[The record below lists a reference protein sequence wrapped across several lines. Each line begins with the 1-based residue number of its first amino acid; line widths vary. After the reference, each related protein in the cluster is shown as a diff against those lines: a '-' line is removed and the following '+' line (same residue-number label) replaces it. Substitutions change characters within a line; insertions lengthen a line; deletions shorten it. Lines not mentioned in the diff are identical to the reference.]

1 MKYFYEDFSPQKS
14 PQRVIVKYKIFG
26 IMSDSRTMSYLVK
39 ALYLK
44 RPFDIIISLI
54 GIILSSPLWLLIGFF
69 IWVEDF
75 GPVFISQDRVG
86 KNGHIFKTIKFRSM
100 RVDAE
105 KGNIPI
111 QAVENDP
118 RNTRIGK
125 LLRKTAMDE
134 LPQLINILKG
144 DMSFVGPRALREEEK
159 DVNGNG
165 RVIPLKDF
173 PGFTE
178 RQRVRPG
185 LTGLAQIYLPADA
198 LRKEKFQYDLQ
209 YIEQQNLWLDLKLMF
224 FSFWITFRAKWESVE
239 KKV

>member
-14 PQRVIVKYKIFG
+14 PQRVIVKHRIFG
-26 IMSDSRTMSYLVK
+26 IMSDGRTMSYLVR
-39 ALYLK
+39 AIYLK
-44 RPFDIIISLI
+44 RPLDIIISLL
-54 GIILSSPLWLLIGFF
+54 GIILSFPLWLLIGFF
-69 IWVEDF
+69 IWLEDF
-75 GPVFISQDRVG
+75 GQVFFCQERVG
-86 KNGHIFKTIKFRSM
+86 KNGRYFKTIKFRSM

-105 KGNIPI
+105 KDNIPV
-111 QAVENDP
+111 QASEDDP

-165 RVIPLKDF
+165 RVMPLKDF
-173 PGFTE
+173 PGFKE
-178 RQRVRPG
+178 RQMVKPG

-209 YIEQQNLWLDLKLMF
+209 YIEQQSFRLDLKLMF